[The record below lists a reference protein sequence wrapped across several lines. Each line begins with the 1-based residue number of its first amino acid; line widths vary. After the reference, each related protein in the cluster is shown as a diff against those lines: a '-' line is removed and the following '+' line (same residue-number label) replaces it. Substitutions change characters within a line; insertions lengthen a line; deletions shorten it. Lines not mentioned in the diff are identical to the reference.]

1 MNYSCII
8 LAAGFGRR
16 LKHLTENLPK
26 ALVQVNNK
34 CLIDYHLDSIGNFGF
49 TDIVITTFY
58 LSNLI
63 IKCRTQ
69 KDRHVIHQNMLS
81 IALT

>member
-26 ALVQVNNK
+26 ALVQ
-34 CLIDYHLDSIGNFGF
+34 L
-49 TDIVITTFY
+49 
-58 LSNLI
+58 
-63 IKCRTQ
+63 
-69 KDRHVIHQNMLS
+69 HVI
-81 IALT
+81 